1 MRKRRLH
8 LSATDPF
15 DQASV
20 ETRVHCA
27 AGNLLLK
34 SFTASRFFQ
43 NLELQ
48 MQILTTQNID
58 QKITQDN
65 FQIHTTDDE
74 QQIAA
79 TSLAHFEPRG

>member
-1 MRKRRLH
+1 
-8 LSATDPF
+8 
-15 DQASV
+15 
-20 ETRVHCA
+20 
-27 AGNLLLK
+27 
-34 SFTASRFFQ
+34 
-43 NLELQ
+43 

-79 TSLAHFEPRG
+79 TALAHFEPRG

>member
-1 MRKRRLH
+1 
-8 LSATDPF
+8 
-15 DQASV
+15 
-20 ETRVHCA
+20 
-27 AGNLLLK
+27 
-34 SFTASRFFQ
+34 
-43 NLELQ
+43 